1 MGGRLGE
8 GAEKGEELE
17 LRGGR
22 GERGGGEKET
32 KVQRGEREENVRRT
46 EGDLCERTRG
56 SSFLELGSS
65 QLGGHHKV
73 RENRPIKKK

>member
-32 KVQRGEREENVRRT
+32 KVQ
-46 EGDLCERTRG
+46 
-56 SSFLELGSS
+56 
-65 QLGGHHKV
+65 
-73 RENRPIKKK
+73 